1 MPLPPRLLRP
11 IVSGDA
17 DARLYIE
24 AVQRADG
31 NTLEP
36 DVRKAITDFVVGCK
50 SDGIWTAIKA
60 CCILMGARTLSGALV
75 PLVGT
80 APTNNNFVSG
90 DYDRKTGLVGNASTK
105 YLNSN
110 RSNSADP
117 QNDQHMA
124 VYATTAGDG
133 TSYYIGAAGGGI
145 SGATNIGTTAGGM
158 FYRSQASSLSTS
170 AGTPTGF
177 IGLSRAASGNYDTRD
192 GGATTNRVVSSQ
204 APDSRNVFLYAD
216 NRGNGTTGSF
226 FSRARIAYYSV
237 GTSLAIATLDTRV
250 SDLYTA
256 IGTAVP

>member
-1 MPLPPRLLRP
+1 MPMHARLLRP

-17 DARLYIE
+17 DARAYIE

-31 NTLEP
+31 DTLETS
-36 DVRKAITDFVVGCK
+36 VRKAITDFIVGCK
-50 SDGIWTAIKA
+50 QDGIWGAIQA

-75 PLVGT
+75 PLVGA

-90 DYDRKTGLVGNASTK
+90 DYNRKTGLVGNASTK

-117 QNDQHMA
+117 RNNQHMA

-145 SGATNIGTTAGGM
+145 SGATNAGTNAGAM
-158 FYRSQASSLSTS
+158 FYRSQNSGLNTS

-177 IGLSRAASGNYDTRD
+177 IGLSRAASGNYDARA
-192 GGATTNRVVSSQ
+192 GGATTNFVVASQ
-204 APDSRNVFLYAD
+204 APDSRNVFLFAD
-216 NRGNGTTGSF
+216 NRGDGTTGSF
-226 FSRARIAYYSV
+226 LSRARIAYYSV

-256 IGTAVP
+256 IGSAIT